1 MKRTAIAILAA
12 ALALTGCTSVVDAQK
27 NGTMTKLAQQGVFV
41 STWEAELVRGGSF
54 TGGTGVQG
62 APFDFTI
69 NDPALLAKARDAFDN
84 QKEVRIKYH
93 KKTLCWY
100 SHSGCNFLDSIEVV
114 SETQGGTMARGP
126 QPQEPVSVGVVG
138 VGTDT
143 IEATLK
149 QNQQALNQNERLLRI
164 VEQQVG
170 IKAAAAK

>member
-1 MKRTAIAILAA
+1 
-12 ALALTGCTSVVDAQK
+12 
-27 NGTMTKLAQQGVFV
+27 MTKLAQQGVFV
-41 STWEAELVRGGSF
+41 TTWEAELVRGGSF

-69 NDPALLAKARDAFDN
+69 DDPALLAKARDAFDN

-100 SHSGCNFLDSIEVV
+100 SHSDCNFLDSIEIV

-126 QPQEPVSVGVVG
+126 QPQQPVNTAGAVTADDFTAS
-138 VGTDT
+138 
-143 IEATLK
+143 LK
-149 QNQQALNQNERLLRI
+149 QNQQALDQNERLLRI

-170 IKAAAAK
+170 IKSAATK